1 MKIKKLTKAIIKKND
16 FKLNHAMDHD
26 DLDHEYALSW
36 HPSIGMLVGEW
47 MNVMTTYAV
56 ERDRKLFFATNDWG
70 MPTCFFD
77 ASNPK
82 ELHKLLDNERE
93 INRTQ
98 FMNPKKRKIN

>member
-1 MKIKKLTKAIIKKND
+1 MSATGHVMETSSR
-16 FKLNHAMDHD
+16 FG
-26 DLDHEYALSW
+26 SW
-36 HPSIGMLVGEW
+36 MMLVGEW

-82 ELHKLLDNERE
+82 ELHKLLDNEGTNSSIFLE
-93 INRTQ
+93 
-98 FMNPKKRKIN
+98 KRQCT